1 MLALGITVCIVP
13 AAWSVFILAAA
24 IIESHER
31 RGTGGAL

>member
-1 MLALGITVCIVP
+1 MLTFGLTLLIVP